1 MSPIHWVAGVA
12 HMDMTDAQNNLPKDQ
27 HQKWISLAIEDL
39 GRAIK
44 ADPRLKEAR
53 TNLAI
58 AYSTEQR
65 SVSVLY
71 RIGNHSQVSRHA
83 PGHRTGEA
91 IAQLDSAIELA
102 PDYINAYSLRAR
114 TLAKCTP
121 GRCAEHPR
129 LGDWP
134 CVLTWCGQNWQL

>member
-1 MSPIHWVAGVA
+1 
-12 HMDMTDAQNNLPKDQ
+12 MDMTDAQNNLPKDQ
-27 HQKWISLAIEDL
+27 HQKWILLAIEDL

-58 AYSTEQR
+58 AYS
-65 SVSVLY
+65 
-71 RIGNHSQVSRHA
+71 A
-83 PGHRTGEA
+83 DHRTGEA

-114 TLAKCTP
+114 TLSKCTP
-121 GRCAEHPR
+121 DRCAEHPR

-134 CVLTWCGQNWQL
+134 FVLTWRGQNWQL